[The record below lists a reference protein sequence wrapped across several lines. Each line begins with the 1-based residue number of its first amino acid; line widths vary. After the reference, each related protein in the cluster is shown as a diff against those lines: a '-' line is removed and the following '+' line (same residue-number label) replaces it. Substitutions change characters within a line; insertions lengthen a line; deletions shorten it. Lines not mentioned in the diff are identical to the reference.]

1 MNIVFGD
8 TAGQKTGRERGGTDM
23 DDLRRIRYVTEHY
36 EQLQGLR
43 LLPLGVPFLL
53 SSLWRLTH
61 PALEPFLSASGW
73 ALLLASAFVLSALIG
88 RYYARHFGQAHP
100 LRWRTVLPLVA
111 VTAAFFWLEW
121 LQELRP
127 LPVPLPV
134 LFVAVVLARI
144 GMAAGW
150 LRSHYLFIAA
160 ACAMFALLPLL
171 GVPLEIRAAALDGL
185 IGGGLAVAAI
195 GDDRVLRRVMTMRSA
210 S

>member
-1 MNIVFGD
+1 
-8 TAGQKTGRERGGTDM
+8 M

-53 SSLWRLTH
+53 SSLWRLARPG
-61 PALEPFLSASGW
+61 PAPFLSASGW

-111 VTAAFFWLEW
+111 FFWLEW
-121 LQELRP
+121 LQEIRP
-127 LPVPLPV
+127 FPVPLPV

-160 ACAMFALLPLL
+160 ACATFALLPLL

-195 GDDRVLRRVMTMRSA
+195 GDDRVLRRVMTTRSA

>member
-1 MNIVFGD
+1 
-8 TAGQKTGRERGGTDM
+8 M
-23 DDLRRIRYVTEHY
+23 DDLRRIQYVAEHY

-43 LLPLGVPFLL
+43 LLPLSVPFLL
-53 SSLWRLTH
+53 SSFSRLAGPT
-61 PALEPFLSASGW
+61 PEFLSGAGW
-73 ALLLASAFVLSALIG
+73 TLLLVAAFALSALIG
-88 RYYARHFGQAHP
+88 RYYTRHFGQAHP
-100 LRWRTVLPLVA
+100 FRWRSVLAIVA
-111 VTAAFFWLEW
+111 VTAAFFGCEW
-121 LQELRP
+121 LQEIRP

-134 LFVAVVLARI
+134 LFVAAVLARV

-150 LRSHYLFIAA
+150 LRIHYLFIAA
-160 ACAMFALLPLL
+160 ACAMFALLPAL

>member
-1 MNIVFGD
+1 
-8 TAGQKTGRERGGTDM
+8 M

-43 LLPLGVPFLL
+43 LLPLSVPFLL
-53 SSLWRLTH
+53 SSLVRLARPT
-61 PALEPFLSASGW
+61 SAVLPGAGW
-73 ALLLASAFVLSALIG
+73 TLLLVSAFALSALIG

-100 LRWRTVLPLVA
+100 FRWRSVFPIVA
-111 VTAAFFWLEW
+111 GTAAFFGCEW

-134 LFVAVVLARI
+134 LFVAVVLARV

-150 LRSHYLFIAA
+150 LRIHYLFIAA
-160 ACAMFALLPLL
+160 ACAMFALLPVL

-195 GDDRVLRRVMTMRSA
+195 GDDRVLRRAFSSTPSSQA
-210 S
+210 AGSSS